1 MGYEVEGRWHLN
13 QGEWACNLSTQEKEE
28 SQLRVPS
35 NRRWIPCLTENKH
48 RKKPR
53 LHLLINRL
61 DEFSKSNQPFKK
73 SNKGPMQFEKSQ
85 TSSPTE
91 LQTFI
96 KRLRNTWQEDP
107 CGNESKRS
115 KSTWPGFMAFLTAKA
130 PGVRKGIIRIYSTS
144 IHFTPLSEIVLWW
157 ADWSDWSDWAGH
169 GPGLQRLWEEV
180 SRARP
185 SAGLGGPVL
194 APGTPATKFTRT
206 PQLKQNTYRIY

>member
-1 MGYEVEGRWHLN
+1 
-13 QGEWACNLSTQEKEE
+13 
-28 SQLRVPS
+28 
-35 NRRWIPCLTENKH
+35 
-48 RKKPR
+48 
-53 LHLLINRL
+53 
-61 DEFSKSNQPFKK
+61 
-73 SNKGPMQFEKSQ
+73 MQFEKSQ

-144 IHFTPLSEIVLWW
+144 IHFNPLHTTVRDCSLMGRLIRLIRLIRLGR
-157 ADWSDWSDWAGH
+157 AWAGH